1 MGKILSHFDI
11 GWPGAISRSVDDIV
25 VSLKNAG
32 SDPIPFGK
40 PVFLTDD
47 GSGVVAFI
55 NNGSQT
61 FERFVGFAVRSAS
74 KTPDTYPSSQ
84 DMSVITGD
92 QAGQWKPGEPVE
104 VLVRGCIAVKT
115 SAGFGAGDKV
125 YIRKS
130 DGKLTPNAGAA
141 NSTVE
146 LENVRVRGPRDSTSG
161 AVEVI
166 VSRRNLI

>member
-1 MGKILSHFDI
+1 MGKILPTFDL

-92 QAGQWKPGEPVE
+92 QAGQWKPVRIRMPQEGSGPCSE
-104 VLVRGCIAVKT
+104 VLVT
-115 SAGFGAGDKV
+115 
-125 YIRKS
+125 
-130 DGKLTPNAGAA
+130 
-141 NSTVE
+141 
-146 LENVRVRGPRDSTSG
+146 
-161 AVEVI
+161 
-166 VSRRNLI
+166 RRNIQ